1 MTTRPFEGIRII
13 DITHVLAGP
22 FAAYQLAVLGADVI
36 KVEHPDDPDQSRSSG
51 TDRTLNRGQMGTSF
65 LTQGSN
71 KRAITLDLKEER
83 GREILKKLVAGAD
96 VLVENFRPGAFE
108 ALGLGYEA
116 LSALNPRLIYVSAF
130 LPQPGQSLLEIT
142 QLPEA
147 AGDAVQANIVVDG
160 DPPVATMAPER
171 AHEAV
176 YHCAT
181 AEQVEWAMQRRA
193 SQPVIPFT
201 QPFELGESVAAF
213 AALPRAYISC
223 LQDRAIRPPI
233 QRRMYTAA
241 GCDPVIEIDTDHSP
255 WLSRTDELIP
265 LAHSLPLTHVEPT
278 VTVDPVEGTVTLVAE
293 ARDALAEAAKFQL

>member
-1 MTTRPFEGIRII
+1 MARFLLVHGAMGGAWVWERVISGLRAAGHEAEAIDLPGQGADTTPLAEINLSRYA
-13 DITHVLAGP
+13 DAVCDALAGGP
-22 FAAYQLAVLGADVI
+22 PAVLTG
-36 KVEHPDDPDQSRSSG
+36 HS
-51 TDRTLNRGQMGTSF
+51 MGGMVV
-65 LTQGSN
+65 TQAAA
-71 KRAITLDLKEER
+71 RRPE
-83 GREILKKLVAGAD
+83 LVA
-96 VLVENFRPGAFE
+96 
-108 ALGLGYEA
+108 
-116 LSALNPRLIYVSAF
+116 RLIYVSAF

-255 WLSRTDELIP
+255 WLSRTDELI
-265 LAHSLPLTHVEPT
+265 AA
-278 VTVDPVEGTVTLVAE
+278 LVSIVA
-293 ARDALAEAAKFQL
+293 